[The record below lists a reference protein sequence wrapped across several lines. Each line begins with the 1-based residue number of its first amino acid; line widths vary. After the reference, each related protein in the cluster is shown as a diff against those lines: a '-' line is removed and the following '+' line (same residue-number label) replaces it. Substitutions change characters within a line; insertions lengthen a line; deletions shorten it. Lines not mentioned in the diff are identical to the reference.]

1 MNRKNINEYMNNGIL
16 DLDKIVD
23 DFTPYVRTVIANMS
37 GNNLSSEDKEEI
49 LSDTF
54 FILWKKSKEMKYI
67 YPLDSY
73 IAGIARNLVKEKL
86 RKLEYTENIDDYE
99 NETKVI
105 EKEIDLNELD
115 EIYQMLDF
123 LKETDRRIIILFYY
137 YSKSIKD
144 IAKELNLTE
153 FNVKTK
159 LHRIRKSIKKKL
171 SMGDFKDE

>member
-67 YPLDSY
+67 YPLDY
-73 IAGIARNLVKEKL
+73 ISQIVLNMEG
-86 RKLEYTENIDDYE
+86 EN
-99 NETKVI
+99 VI
-105 EKEIDLNELD
+105 KNI
-115 EIYQMLDF
+115 
-123 LKETDRRIIILFYY
+123 
-137 YSKSIKD
+137 
-144 IAKELNLTE
+144 
-153 FNVKTK
+153 
-159 LHRIRKSIKKKL
+159 
-171 SMGDFKDE
+171 